1 MDNCKILKNCICCLS
16 NVNELLSLGN
26 QPLANNFHK
35 FNDIYCDKYPLNLMY
50 CNNCYHVQLSH
61 IVNPEILFKN
71 YLYLSGTTNTG
82 YQFFKE
88 NANFIVNYKNIKNGN
103 VLDIACNDC
112 SQLFFF
118 KNLGWNTYGVDP
130 ALNLQEINKDKGHNI
145 FYDFWNIEISKLLPK
160 MDVILAQNVFA
171 HTEYVDEFLQACKNI
186 MNEETSLFIQTSQKN
201 MIINNEFDT
210 AYHEHISFF
219 NTNSMNILL
228 LRNGLVLNRVSENKI
243 HGCSYIFEIKLIKDI
258 NIYNVTEH
266 IHNEKQLGL
275 YDKNIY
281 TNFKLASEKSIFNLK
296 SIIDE
301 YKNNN
306 YKCIGFG
313 AAAKGQTLISF
324 GNILLEYIIDENPL
338 KINLFSPNFNIPIF
352 DLNYFIEDNSENFLI
367 IILAWNFSDEIIKKI
382 KKINK
387 KSNIKIINN
396 FFPST
401 NIISI

>member
-1 MDNCKILKNCICCLS
+1 
-16 NVNELLSLGN
+16 
-26 QPLANNFHK
+26 
-35 FNDIYCDKYPLNLMY
+35 
-50 CNNCYHVQLSH
+50 
-61 IVNPEILFKN
+61 
-71 YLYLSGTTNTG
+71 
-82 YQFFKE
+82 
-88 NANFIVNYKNIKNGN
+88 
-103 VLDIACNDC
+103 
-112 SQLFFF
+112 
-118 KNLGWNTYGVDP
+118 
-130 ALNLQEINKDKGHNI
+130 
-145 FYDFWNIEISKLLPK
+145 
-160 MDVILAQNVFA
+160 
-171 HTEYVDEFLQACKNI
+171 
-186 MNEETSLFIQTSQKN
+186 
-201 MIINNEFDT
+201 
-210 AYHEHISFF
+210 
-219 NTNSMNILL
+219 MNILL